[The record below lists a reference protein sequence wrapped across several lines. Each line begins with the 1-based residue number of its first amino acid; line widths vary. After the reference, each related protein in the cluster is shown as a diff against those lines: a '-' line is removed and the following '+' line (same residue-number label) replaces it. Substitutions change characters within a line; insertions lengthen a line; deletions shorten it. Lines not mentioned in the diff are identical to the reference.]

1 MRVRNIR
8 IGVKDLR
15 AALDEARD
23 TMERIAAGK
32 SVQKIHDINFTS
44 YEAMRKII
52 TPRRLELLHTI
63 KEKNPRSVYELARLL
78 GRDLRNVNDDLALL
92 TNIGLVELQGTTTG
106 RKKVVPRVTI
116 DKIQVEIT
124 V

>member
-1 MRVRNIR
+1 VRVRNIK

-32 SVQKIHDINFTS
+32 SIQKIHDVSFTS
-44 YEAMRKII
+44 YEAMRKIL
-52 TPRRLELLHTI
+52 TSRRLELLHVI
-63 KEKNPRSVYELARLL
+63 KEKSPRSVYELARLL
-78 GRDLRNVNDDLALL
+78 GRDLKNVNDDLAIL
-92 TNIGLVELQGTTTG
+92 TNIGLVELRGTTTG
-106 RKKVVPRVTI
+106 RKNVVPWVTV

>member
-1 MRVRNIR
+1 MRVRNIK
-8 IGVKDLR
+8 IGLKDLR

-32 SVQKIHDINFTS
+32 TAQKIRDVNFTS
-44 YEAMRKII
+44 YEAMRKIL
-52 TPRRLELLHTI
+52 TPRRLELLHVI
-63 KEKNPRSVYELARLL
+63 KEKSPGSVYELARLL
-78 GRDLRNVNDDLALL
+78 GRDLKNVNDDLAIL
-92 TNIGLVELQGTTTG
+92 TNIGLVELRGTTKG
-106 RKKVVPRVTI
+106 RKNVVPWVTV